1 MYKCRHFKIYE
12 LVDPGTYRKYGQMCW
27 KFFDERV
34 LEAADI
40 CRDLFGPLTINSWK
54 WGGRF
59 KWSGLRTT
67 RCRIGSKLSAHR
79 RGCGLD
85 PKSKKYSGAQ
95 MRAAIRR
102 GYLERTRNGCLR
114 RTPGLISIIMEEHK
128 FKRLKELINEIELGT
143 TTWMHI
149 ARTNRVKFAWIPKPK
164 KKGN

>member
-12 LVDPGTYRKYGQMCW
+12 LVDPDTYERYGQMCW

-54 WGGRF
+54 WGGIF

-67 RCRIGSKLSAHR
+67 ACRTGSKLSAHR
-79 RGCGLD
+79 RGCALD

-95 MRAAIRR
+95 MRRAIRNIHLDKAPK
-102 GYLERTRNGCLR
+102 GMPPVVMFTKLR
-114 RTPGLISIIMEEHK
+114 RLR
-128 FKRLKELINEIELGT
+128 FLLNEIELGT

-149 ARTNRVKFAWIPKPK
+149 ARTNRAKFAWIPKPK
-164 KKGN
+164 K